1 MSSFQAASEVSIL
14 KFGGTSVASLESMKK
29 CVERVREFRGPR
41 VVVVSAQ
48 AGRTDQLY
56 RELEA
61 FRAAGVTFS
70 KREEDMF
77 VTIGENQ
84 TAALFS
90 GVLNSA
96 EIPAVP
102 LCGWQVP
109 FKVEKASVSEVET
122 QRLLN
127 LLGQGLVVVVAG
139 FQGINSNG
147 EVEALSRGGSDVS
160 AVALACALGATS
172 CHIFTDVPGIYQISP
187 LLLDQGQNQVFSCL
201 NYEDALAMASNGTR
215 VIHPEAVS
223 QARLG
228 QVQIKIRSTFSEEG
242 VETTIQSSAKSVFG
256 VSVRRTAEACV
267 VHVLH
272 NRLCPVD
279 ALALKASAQTKE
291 ALWIRAE
298 ELEPLR
304 DFFLRFLTDG
314 SLASA
319 MA

>member
-1 MSSFQAASEVSIL
+1 MSLQAASEVSIL

-29 CVERVREFRGPR
+29 CVERVREFAGPR

-61 FRAAGVTFS
+61 FREAGVSFS

-90 GVLNSA
+90 GVLNSVA
-96 EIPAVP
+96 IPAVP

-109 FKVEKASVSEVET
+109 LKVEKASISEIET
-122 QRLLN
+122 RKLLD
-127 LLGQGLVVVVAG
+127 LLRQGLVVVVAG
-139 FQGINSNG
+139 FQGINSNE

-160 AVALACALGATS
+160 AVALACALGARS

-187 LLLDQGQNQVFSCL
+187 LLLGEDHNQVLACL
-201 NYEDALAMASNGTR
+201 SYDDALAMASHGTR
-215 VIHPEAVS
+215 AIHPEAVS

-228 QVQIKIRSTFSEEG
+228 QVQIKIRSTFAEG
-242 VETTIQSSAKSVFG
+242 AGTTIQSSASRVFG
-256 VSVRRTAEACV
+256 VSVLRTSRAFT

-272 NRLCPVD
+272 NQLCLVD
-279 ALALKASAQTKE
+279 SLAPIATAQTKE
-291 ALWIRAE
+291 ALWICVE
-298 ELEPLR
+298 DLEPLR
-304 DFFLRFLTDG
+304 AFFLRFLAHG
-314 SLASA
+314 ALAASA
-319 MA
+319 DA